1 MATSRPR
8 RPRQDQRRAG
18 SRPGDSAVEVLLR
31 GSDRRISTAVIS
43 SARVDLMPDQV
54 KARAGD
60 PSVQGA
66 LVAASITWSKEAADV
81 LAEAV

>member
-1 MATSRPR
+1 
-8 RPRQDQRRAG
+8 
-18 SRPGDSAVEVLLR
+18 
-31 GSDRRISTAVIS
+31 
-43 SARVDLMPDQV
+43 MPDQV